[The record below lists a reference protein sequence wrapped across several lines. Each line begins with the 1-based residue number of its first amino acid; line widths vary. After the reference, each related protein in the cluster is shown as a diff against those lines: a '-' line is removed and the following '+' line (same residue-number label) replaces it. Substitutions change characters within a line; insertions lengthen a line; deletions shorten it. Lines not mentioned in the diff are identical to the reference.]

1 MYMPSGTNGSDILYF
16 HGGDWSDDVPRRR
29 VIDAG
34 ACLCRYLQRLLRSIE
49 YVANNAGFLSV
60 DPDRIAT
67 AGSGTDGNLRSV
79 VSLACAVEAGCGSP
93 YR

>member
-1 MYMPSGTNGSDILYF
+1 MQPSSTF
-16 HGGDWSDDVPRRR
+16 VVPYWNMS
-29 VIDAG
+29 
-34 ACLCRYLQRLLRSIE
+34 LTTL
-49 YVANNAGFLSV
+49 GFLSV